1 MNINFQLPT
10 FITNFS
16 SSPKP
21 QLISSRLLLLLKTQ
35 PHQHWLSSA
44 DLPSLSEAMP
54 LVSTCELSGIKLNG
68 LAPRSCELCRKRKDG
83 IQRCASCQSIWYCSK
98 DCQAEDW
105 PDHKIPCK
113 LIKKARTLYEKEE
126 KTLREDPDNFFEEHV
141 GRFWRIVETRDY
153 MRARYNYVD
162 TMLMSYGTANSP
174 VDLAETC
181 LRHLLD
187 MLRLSRSDSL
197 GVRDLVPALYIRLGR
212 DQDAYDFVKWYA
224 TAGQDPHYDWAN
236 MSLPFLNVKD
246 ADVFEE
252 PPSGLV
258 RSSFMALSHAAALVL
273 IKVRILL
280 DLQAI
285 QNARIALKGSIPAEV
300 IEMIRG
306 QLVGNVVGARQDILL
321 AQPEETSQLVDKI
334 KRQVQALYRAV
345 KAYNPHFWKLLVNH
359 PDAGVLRRPSHAYS
373 LQTEDEALLV
383 LGYNYAA
390 WYETPGAVDMLKGL
404 GK

>member
-1 MNINFQLPT
+1 
-10 FITNFS
+10 
-16 SSPKP
+16 
-21 QLISSRLLLLLKTQ
+21 
-35 PHQHWLSSA
+35 
-44 DLPSLSEAMP
+44 MP

-83 IQRCASCQSIWYCSK
+83 IQRYRS
-98 DCQAEDW
+98 EDW
-105 PDHKIPCK
+105 PDHKVPCK

-126 KTLREDPDNFFEEHV
+126 KTLREDPDNFFEENV

-162 TMLMSYGTANSP
+162 TVLMSYGTASGP

-236 MSLPFLNVKD
+236 MSLPFLNVKN

-285 QNARIALKGSIPAEV
+285 QYARIALKGSIPAEV

-334 KRQVQALYRAV
+334 KGQVQALYRAV
-345 KAYNPHFWKLLVNH
+345 KTYNPHFWKLLVND
-359 PDAGVLRRPSHAYS
+359 PDAGILRRPAHAYS
-373 LQTEDEALLV
+373 PQTEDEALLV